1 VHHTSPPPP
10 FAADSMAYELFYTVR
25 ALGRAIRGRAQ
36 AAGLNRSRG
45 MILGQLAHGSGGVTA
60 TDLRRCMG
68 VTAASISRLLANMER
83 DGLVRRT
90 PHPDDARA
98 MLIYLTDEGQAMMQ
112 IFPAIMTE
120 IEQVAFAGFSAQERD
135 QLRALLARIR
145 ANLDTTTT
153 PMDVDAALTKERG
166 SVG

>member
-1 VHHTSPPPP
+1 MHHTPSPPP

-68 VTAASISRLLANMER
+68 VTAASISPSTPASPAATKDIIGVGVIDQEGLAPSADTEAPSDKNWMPETSAPTE
-83 DGLVRRT
+83 T
-90 PHPDDARA
+90 PGEASDR
-98 MLIYLTDEGQAMMQ
+98 EG
-112 IFPAIMTE
+112 E
-120 IEQVAFAGFSAQERD
+120 E
-135 QLRALLARIR
+135 
-145 ANLDTTTT
+145 NL
-153 PMDVDAALTKERG
+153 
-166 SVG
+166 